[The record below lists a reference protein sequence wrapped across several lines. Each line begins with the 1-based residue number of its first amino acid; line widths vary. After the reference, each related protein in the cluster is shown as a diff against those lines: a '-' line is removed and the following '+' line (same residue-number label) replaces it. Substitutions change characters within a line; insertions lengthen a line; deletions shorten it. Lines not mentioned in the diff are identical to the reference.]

1 MKYYLD
7 TEFLE
12 GTQKKFP
19 FGNTKP
25 TIDLISIALVDEN
38 NRTYY
43 AVSKDF
49 NLKEAWNRWQ
59 QRTGEGD
66 RNNHDPRVYWI
77 RDNVLYPI
85 YVELANK
92 YSQELQ
98 RLGRVN
104 RNGLKNLRFEVK
116 DVWSFTQENLAWLIN
131 KYGRSQK
138 EIANEICGFIYTDDC
153 EGSGMSAIEMAMR
166 YDMSEQNSKPIFYGY
181 FADYD
186 WVVFCWIF
194 GNMMSLPKGFPMY
207 CRDLK
212 QMLDEAAEK
221 MELKDFNDLRFIPYE
236 SDFAFK
242 QEDIDTLDKKLTL
255 LKSDNKYPKQQ
266 NEHNAL
272 ADAKWNKELHQ
283 FIEKIS

>member
-1 MKYYLD
+1 MIKYYID

-19 FGNTKP
+19 FGKTKP
-25 TIDLISIALVDEN
+25 TIDLISLGLIDEN
-38 NRTYY
+38 NRVYY

-85 YVELANK
+85 YVELFNR
-92 YSQELQ
+92 YIEEVRNME
-98 RLGRVN
+98 RLNVSCKVEN
-104 RNGLKNLRFEVK
+104 VSVFSCKNF
-116 DVWSFTQENLAWLIN
+116 AWLIERYGKSN
-131 KYGRSQK
+131 KQ
-138 EIANEICGFIYTDDC
+138 IANDVCAFILGDDC
-153 EGSGMSAIEMAMR
+153 GGSGMSAIEMATR
-166 YDMSEQNSKPIFYGY
+166 YEVSDKNLKPIFYGY

-186 WVVFCWIF
+186 WCVFAFLF
-194 GNMMSLPKGFPMY
+194 GNMMSLPRDFPMY

-212 QMLDEAAEK
+212 QTLDETAEK

-236 SDFAFK
+236 SELAFK
-242 QEDIDTLDKKLTL
+242 EEDIDTLDKKLAI
-255 LKSDNKYPKQQ
+255 LKSDNNYPKQQ

-272 ADAKWNKELHQ
+272 ADAIWNKELHQ
-283 FIEKIS
+283 FIERIS

>member
-1 MKYYLD
+1 MTKYYID

-25 TIDLISIALVDEN
+25 TIDLISIGLIDEK
-38 NRTYY
+38 NRIYY
-43 AVSKDF
+43 AISKDF

-77 RDNVLYPI
+77 RDNVLYSI
-85 YVELANK
+85 YVELFNK
-92 YSQELQ
+92 YIEDVRNME
-98 RLGRVN
+98 RLNVSHN
-104 RNGLKNLRFEVK
+104 VKNVSTFSFENI
-116 DVWSFTQENLAWLIN
+116 SWLIDRYGKSN
-131 KYGRSQK
+131 KQ
-138 EIANEICGFIYTDDC
+138 IANDICAFILGDDC
-153 EGSGMSAIEMAMR
+153 GGSGMSAIEMATYYNVSDER
-166 YDMSEQNSKPIFYGY
+166 LKPIFYGY

-186 WVVFCWIF
+186 WVVFAWLF
-194 GNMMSLPKGFPMY
+194 GNMMALPKDFPMY

-212 QMLDEAAEK
+212 QTLDETAEK

-236 SDFAFK
+236 SELAFK
-242 QEDIDTLDKKLTL
+242 QEDIDTLDKKLAL
-255 LKSDNKYPKQQ
+255 LKSDNRYPKQQ

-272 ADAKWNKELHQ
+272 SDAIWNKELHQ
-283 FIEKIS
+283 FIELIS

>member
-1 MKYYLD
+1 MTKYYID

-12 GTQKKFP
+12 GTQKKFL

-25 TIDLISIALVDEN
+25 TIDLVSIGLVDEKD
-38 NRTYY
+38 RVYY

-77 RDNVLYPI
+77 RDNVLHPI
-85 YVELANK
+85 YVEFFDRYIEDIRNMD
-92 YSQELQ
+92 
-98 RLGRVN
+98 RLNVSYN
-104 RNGLKNLRFEVK
+104 VK
-116 DVWSFTQENLAWLIN
+116 DVCTFTRKNLAWLIER
-131 KYGRSQK
+131 YGRSNK
-138 EIANEICGFIYTDDC
+138 EIANDVCAFIYGDDC
-153 EGSGMSAIEMAMR
+153 GGSGMSAIEMATHYEIR
-166 YDMSEQNSKPIFYGY
+166 DQRLKPKFYGY

-186 WVVFCWIF
+186 WVCFCWLF
-194 GNMMSLPKGFPMY
+194 GNMMALPNGFQMFAH
-207 CRDLK
+207 DLK
-212 QMLDEAAEK
+212 QTLDEVAEK

-236 SDFAFK
+236 SDLAFK
-242 QEDIDTLDKKLTL
+242 EEDIDTLDKKLAL
-255 LKSDNKYPKQQ
+255 LKSDNSYPKQQ

>member
-1 MKYYLD
+1 MTNYYID

-25 TIDLISIALVDEN
+25 TIDLISLGLVDEKD
-38 NRTYY
+38 RIYY
-43 AVSKDF
+43 AISKDF

-77 RDNVLYPI
+77 RDNVLHPI
-85 YVELANK
+85 YVELVNK
-92 YSQELQ
+92 YLQ
-98 RLGRVN
+98 DIRNMDRLNVSH
-104 RNGLKNLRFEVK
+104 KVK
-116 DVWSFTQENLAWLIN
+116 DVWTFTRKNLAWLIER
-131 KYGRSQK
+131 YGRTNK

-153 EGSGMSAIEMAMR
+153 EGSGMSAIEMATR
-166 YDMSEQNSKPIFYGY
+166 YDMSDKNLKPKFYGY

-186 WVVFCWIF
+186 WVCFCWLF
-194 GNMMSLPKGFPMY
+194 GNMMSLPKGFPMFAN
-207 CRDLK
+207 DLK
-212 QMLDEAAEK
+212 QMLDETAEK

-236 SDFAFK
+236 SELAFK
-242 QEDIDTLDKKLTL
+242 EEDIDTLDKKLAI
-255 LKSDNKYPKQQ
+255 LKSDNNYPKQQ

-272 ADAKWNKELHQ
+272 ADAIWNKELHQ
-283 FIEKIS
+283 FIERIS

>member
-1 MKYYLD
+1 MTKYYID

-12 GTQKKFP
+12 GTQNKFP
-19 FGNTKP
+19 FGKTKP
-25 TIDLISIALVDEN
+25 TIDLISIGLIDEK
-38 NRTYY
+38 NRVYY

-77 RDNVLYPI
+77 RDNVLHPI
-85 YVELANK
+85 YVELVNK
-92 YSQELQ
+92 YLQ
-98 RLGRVN
+98 DIRNMDRLN
-104 RNGLKNLRFEVK
+104 ISHKVK
-116 DVWSFTQENLAWLIN
+116 DVWTFTRKNLAWLIER
-131 KYGRSQK
+131 YGRNNK

-153 EGSGMSAIEMAMR
+153 EGSGMSAIEMATR
-166 YDMSEQNSKPIFYGY
+166 YDMSDKNLKPKFYGY

-186 WVVFCWIF
+186 WVCFCWLF
-194 GNMMSLPKGFPMY
+194 GNMMSLPKGFPMFAN
-207 CRDLK
+207 DLK
-212 QMLDEAAEK
+212 QMLDETAEK

-236 SDFAFK
+236 SELAFK
-242 QEDIDTLDKKLTL
+242 EEDIDTLDKKLAI
-255 LKSDNKYPKQQ
+255 LKSDNNYPKQQ

-272 ADAKWNKELHQ
+272 SDAIWNKELHQ